1 MVFTRDYLLRVTAP
15 KAGAKKR
22 AKSQRNNIHRRDIT
36 GFLVISPP
44 EESPKNPQYIS

>member
-1 MVFTRDYLLRVTAP
+1 MVSTRDYLLRVTAP
-15 KAGAKKR
+15 KAGAKR

-44 EESPKNPQYIS
+44 EESPKNP